1 MRRTG
6 RGGSAEQPA
15 TWKTAISVAAVTC
28 FPILPAPRD
37 PGESKAGAARSRS
50 ADGPAGAAHT
60 PSPFT
65 SPGSLQRVQHPL
77 TDVSPSVN
85 SWISSAQRQ
94 GTPVTFDSVLR
105 AEMSLI
111 KWLFLNRTSG
121 SPSCAA
127 FHDFCFLFKVFCLCV
142 LGRASDISEK
152 QNIKIAFLLVCK

>member
-1 MRRTG
+1 MHRTG
-6 RGGSAEQPA
+6 RGGSAEQPV
-15 TWKTAISVAAVTC
+15 TWKTAISVAAVRC
-28 FPILPAPRD
+28 FPILPAQRD
-37 PGESKAGAARSRS
+37 PGESKAGAVRSSS
-50 ADGPAGAAHT
+50 AERPSRGCTRAA
-60 PSPFT
+60 PFT
-65 SPGSLQRVQHPL
+65 SPGSLQLVQHPL

-111 KWLFLNRTSG
+111 KWPFLNRTSG

-142 LGRASDISEK
+142 LGRA
-152 QNIKIAFLLVCK
+152 Q